1 MSVVTENRMRLFSKM
16 EERYE
21 KKDSDYFVKL
31 LDHAAIALGV
41 NGSKAATQTL
51 QDALND
57 PDKPVVESAVVAL
70 SNIEFADKLG
80 KNEKFAKLTGS

>member
-31 LDHAAIALGV
+31 LDHVAIALGV

-57 PDKPVVESAVVAL
+57 PDKPVVEL
-70 SNIEFADKLG
+70 QLWPCRTLNLQINL
-80 KNEKFAKLTGS
+80 EKMPSLLN

>member
-1 MSVVTENRMRLFSKM
+1 MGHQSGIRPLEDATKN
-16 EERYE
+16 
-21 KKDSDYFVKL
+21 DSSMFVR
-31 LDHAAIALGV
+31 HEAAIALDII
-41 NGSKAATQTL
+41 GSKAATQIL

-80 KNEKFAKLTGS
+80 KNAKFAKLTGG